1 MLSAAADVSSK
12 SRKCFR
18 QSRPSDA
25 VSCSW
30 TRAAGMGGA
39 ASCSRGERLA
49 VGAGQPLGH
58 GGLPGGERLPIFMA
72 PHFRCPSAANCCSA
86 VRCCTC
92 CATSSAGRLSM
103 LPRGPTAV
111 RQTLAAEARRAG
123 PSGSD
128 PRPSPRRRRPQLRRW
143 GPVRRVR
150 PVRGTALRRLRH
162 SGVQLGQDASQRAQT
177 ASDCLAGACE
187 EPCGLL
193 RRAFPTA
200 FEEPTMHAD
209 IQLISDGD
217 GLAVIGN
224 ATAVDRFLAA
234 EGLPSRDLGLKRLH
248 SVLKTGSGIAQAG
261 SEIATQS
268 GRWVKLTKES
278 AEKKSKHPLMK
289 GSRPDVNR
297 AVLTENGKITGLLE
311 LVKSPGSGLTNPA
324 LLSGAAGLMAQLAMQ
339 QTMDE
344 ITDYLAT
351 IDAKLDDV
359 LRAQEDAVLAD
370 MIGVGFDIDE
380 AMTLREHGGRVNE
393 VTWSKVQGSSA
404 TIARTQAYALRQL
417 DALAEKLERQTSVGD
432 LAETAKKAEAKTQD
446 WLAVLARCF
455 QLQDAIAVLELDRVL
470 EVAPEDLDGHRL
482 GLKAVR
488 QKRLETITQATEGLL
503 ARLDAA
509 AGTANAKVLLNPLQ
523 SPAIVRA
530 REHVAN

>member
-1 MLSAAADVSSK
+1 MSAEV
-12 SRKCFR
+12 
-18 QSRPSDA
+18 
-25 VSCSW
+25 
-30 TRAAGMGGA
+30 
-39 ASCSRGERLA
+39 
-49 VGAGQPLGH
+49 
-58 GGLPGGERLPIFMA
+58 
-72 PHFRCPSAANCCSA
+72 
-86 VRCCTC
+86 
-92 CATSSAGRLSM
+92 
-103 LPRGPTAV
+103 
-111 RQTLAAEARRAG
+111 
-123 PSGSD
+123 
-128 PRPSPRRRRPQLRRW
+128 
-143 GPVRRVR
+143 
-150 PVRGTALRRLRH
+150 
-162 SGVQLGQDASQRAQT
+162 
-177 ASDCLAGACE
+177 
-187 EPCGLL
+187 
-193 RRAFPTA
+193 
-200 FEEPTMHAD
+200 
-209 IQLISDGD
+209 QLISDGE
-217 GLAVIGN
+217 GLAVIGSP
-224 ATAVDRFLAA
+224 TAVELFLAA
-234 EGLPSRDLGLKRLH
+234 ERLASKDLNLPRLGAVFRA
-248 SVLKTGSGIAQAG
+248 GAQVAQLYP
-261 SEIATQS
+261 EIVAMK
-268 GRWVKLTKES
+268 GRWVQLTKES
-278 AEKKSKHPLMK
+278 AHL
-289 GSRPDVNR
+289 V
-297 AVLTENGKITGLLE
+297 AGL
-311 LVKSPGSGLTNPA
+311 KTATSGLSSGVVTAGKGNGQVGNLVGLAKDSASQLAKNPA
-324 LLSGAAGLMAQLAMQ
+324 VLSGAAGLMAQLAMQ

-530 REHVAN
+530 REHVAVAVTDFHGRLGIESDGRQSVEARAWTSAATEFRDKVLETGGEGVDASWRLGNETFGLAKSVTGKLGSGLAGRAARWRGNGEDGDAAQ